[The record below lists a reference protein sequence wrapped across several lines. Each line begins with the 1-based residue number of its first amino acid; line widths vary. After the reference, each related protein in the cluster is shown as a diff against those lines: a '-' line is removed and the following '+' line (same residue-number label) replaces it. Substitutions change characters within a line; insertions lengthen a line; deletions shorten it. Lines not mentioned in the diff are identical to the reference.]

1 MLGDE
6 AKLRRAF
13 HPGALQ
19 VGHFGETYEFFPLE
33 EFIAWLKGEE
43 TEAEG
48 SPIIAELLSIE
59 VTGTVAVAKLTDS
72 RFGTDVTDHLVMV
85 MDRRDAGGRGS
96 SRPRPVTPMPGAACR
111 RHRAEADGPV
121 RARARQA
128 APESGH
134 CAASSAR
141 RASASRAESMRARRR
156 RLIS

>member
-1 MLGDE
+1 MAWGAEHDAVRAVVVDYLEGMCWGDE

-59 VTGTVAVAKLTDS
+59 VTGTVAVAKLTDTC
-72 RFGTDVTDHLVMV
+72 FGTDFTDYLVMEK
-85 MDRRDAGGRGS
+85 DRPDASGRWQIVTKAYHVHAGRGL
-96 SRPRPVTPMPGAACR
+96 PPGA
-111 RHRAEADGPV
+111 
-121 RARARQA
+121 
-128 APESGH
+128 
-134 CAASSAR
+134 
-141 RASASRAESMRARRR
+141 
-156 RLIS
+156 